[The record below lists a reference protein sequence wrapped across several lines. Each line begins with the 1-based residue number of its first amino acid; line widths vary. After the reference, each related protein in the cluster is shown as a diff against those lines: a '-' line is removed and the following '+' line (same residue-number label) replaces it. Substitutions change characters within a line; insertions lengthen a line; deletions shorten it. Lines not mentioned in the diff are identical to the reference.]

1 MTYAA
6 AHGPMPK
13 NLTFGPDGI
22 RQIASG
28 VNVLASAMRR
38 AYGPRRSLVVMARL
52 LDSPLLV
59 SSAWQIARGFE
70 CEGRLPNIGVRLL
83 QDALDDVRAS
93 AGDGGTTT
101 AILLDE
107 MLRDGIRC
115 VVAGIDPRGLR
126 RGMERATR
134 AALDG
139 LRATASIPD
148 DDFAVA
154 SLLNSSVFDV
164 ALSRLIQEAVSRVG
178 ITGTIRVIEST
189 KAVSELVVHDGM
201 FFERGL
207 VSSLLATDT
216 TKVETRLRKPY
227 VFVTDRVL
235 ASHTDVLSI
244 LDQVHAKGGA
254 LFIVADDVQG
264 DALSTLISN
273 QLGNVMAVAAIRSPE
288 YGEQRDEVLQD
299 IAVSTGGLVHQ
310 QAMHGAVPFE
320 CFGRADEIVI
330 TKDSTLI
337 IGPHR
342 DDLQCAVRLSQ
353 VQEDIGPTLSQFDQ
367 ERLQRR
373 VGNLQGR
380 TAELRIG
387 GATDVEMGELQ
398 EKAVS
403 LLHAIRTGLR
413 HGVVAG
419 AGSAYVKVAATM
431 IGMPAMNADE
441 QAGADI
447 VRRALEAPARQLLSN
462 SHMDDLLVDQI
473 IKQYRRAG
481 SDLVYDLDG
490 GGWTKALASGMVDS
504 VLALTEPLRV
514 ATSMAS
520 LLLNTGAVVSDDLM
534 VNKPG
539 FPNTLRSRT
548 CPSATQ

>member
-1 MTYAA
+1 MAHDA
-6 AHGPMPK
+6 AHGPVPK
-13 NLTFGPDGI
+13 TLTFGPDGI

-28 VNVLASAMRR
+28 VKILASAMRR

-59 SSAWQIARGFE
+59 SSGWQIAKGFE

-83 QDALDDVRAS
+83 QEALDDVRAS

-107 MLRDGIRC
+107 MLRDGLRC
-115 VVAGIDPRGLR
+115 IVAGINPQGLW
-126 RGMERATR
+126 RGMERATST
-134 AALDG
+134 ALNAI
-139 LRATASIPD
+139 RATAWTLD
-148 DDFAVA
+148 DDFVVA
-154 SLLNSSVFDV
+154 SLLNASGFDV

-178 ITGTIRVIEST
+178 VTGMIRVIEST
-189 KAVSELVVHDGM
+189 KAVCELIVHDGM

-207 VSSLLATDT
+207 VSNLLATDT
-216 TKVETRLRKPY
+216 TKVEARLHRPY

-235 ASHTDVLSI
+235 ASHNDVLGI

-310 QAMHGAVPFE
+310 QTMHGAVPFE

-330 TKDSTLI
+330 TRDSTLI

-342 DDLQCAVRLSQ
+342 NELQCAVRLGQ
-353 VQEDIGPTLSQFDQ
+353 VQDDIGPALSQFDQ

-373 VGNLQGR
+373 VGNLKGG

-387 GATDVEMGELQ
+387 GATDVEMSELQ
-398 EKAVS
+398 EKAVY
-403 LLHAIRTGLR
+403 LLHAIRTGLK

-419 AGSAYVKVAATM
+419 AGSTYVRVAANMT
-431 IGMPAMNADE
+431 GTPAVNADE
-441 QAGADI
+441 QAGVDV

-462 SHMDDLLVDQI
+462 SHIDDLLVDQI
-473 IKQYRRAG
+473 IKRYRMVG

-490 GGWTKALASGMVDS
+490 GGWTNTLAGGLVDP

-514 ATSMAS
+514 ATSMAG
-520 LLLNTGAVVSDDLM
+520 LLLNTGAVISDDLM
-534 VNKPG
+534 IN
-539 FPNTLRSRT
+539 
-548 CPSATQ
+548 

>member
-1 MTYAA
+1 MAHDA
-6 AHGPMPK
+6 AHGPVPK
-13 NLTFGPDGI
+13 TLTFGPDGI

-28 VNVLASAMRR
+28 VKILAGAMRR

-59 SSAWQIARGFE
+59 SSAWQIAKGFE

-83 QDALDDVRAS
+83 QEALDDVRAS

-107 MLRDGIRC
+107 MLRDGLRC
-115 VVAGIDPRGLR
+115 IVAGINPQGLW
-126 RGMERATR
+126 RGMERATST
-134 AALDG
+134 ALNAI
-139 LRATASIPD
+139 RATAWTLD
-148 DDFAVA
+148 DDFVVA
-154 SLLNSSVFDV
+154 SLLNASGFDV

-178 ITGTIRVIEST
+178 VTGMIRVIEST
-189 KAVSELVVHDGM
+189 KAVCELIVHDGM

-207 VSSLLATDT
+207 VSNLLATDT
-216 TKVETRLRKPY
+216 TKVEARLHRPY

-235 ASHTDVLSI
+235 ASHNDVLGI

-310 QAMHGAVPFE
+310 QAMHSAVPFE

-330 TKDSTLI
+330 TRDSTLI

-342 DDLQCAVRLSQ
+342 NELQCAVRLGQ
-353 VQEDIGPTLSQFDQ
+353 VQDDIGPALSQFDQ

-373 VGNLQGR
+373 VGNLKGG

-398 EKAVS
+398 EKAVY
-403 LLHAIRTGLR
+403 LLHAIRTGLK

-419 AGSAYVKVAATM
+419 AGSTYVKVAANMT
-431 IGMPAMNADE
+431 GMPAVNADE
-441 QAGADI
+441 QAGVDI

-462 SHMDDLLVDQI
+462 SHIDDLLVDQI
-473 IKQYRRAG
+473 IKRYRMVG

-490 GGWTKALASGMVDS
+490 GGWTNTLVGGLVDP

-514 ATSMAS
+514 ATSMAG

-534 VNKPG
+534 IN
-539 FPNTLRSRT
+539 
-548 CPSATQ
+548 